1 MSVDTT
7 TMKNAVRV
15 YAIIEAR
22 MTSTRLP
29 GKVLLEAVGKPML
42 ELMVERLRRSPTLNG
57 IIIATTENQTDDPI
71 AHLTSRLGIDCHRGS
86 EEDVLQRV
94 LDAAR
99 AYQVDVIVEI
109 PGDCPLIDSAYVD
122 VCVEDYCSGNADYV
136 SSALSESFPKGTEVQ
151 VFATETLADVAKRTN
166 NRKDR
171 EHVSLFMYRNPDLY
185 QIRSV
190 AAPLDIARPEVHLT
204 LDEQADFEF
213 IRTIFEALY
222 PEKSD
227 FSLVDVLTYLD
238 TRPELLQMNRNV
250 SRTVV

>member
-1 MSVDTT
+1 M
-7 TMKNAVRV
+7 NAPTLKKAERV

-42 ELMVERLRRSPTLNG
+42 QLMVERLRGAATLSG

-71 AHLTSRLGIDCHRGS
+71 AQLSSRLGVGCHRGS

-94 LDAAR
+94 LDAASVH
-99 AYQVDVIVEI
+99 QVDVIVEI
-109 PGDCPLIDSAYVD
+109 PGDCPLIDPVYVD
-122 VCVEDYCSGNADYV
+122 LCVEDYFSGNADYV
-136 SSALSESFPKGTEVQ
+136 SSALSESFPKGTEAQ
-151 VFATETLADVAKRTN
+151 VFATDTLADVAKRTSN
-166 NRKDR
+166 PIDR

-185 QIRSV
+185 RIRSV

-204 LDEQADFEF
+204 LDERADLEF

-222 PEKSD
+222 PKKSN

-238 TRPELLQMNRNV
+238 SRPELLQMNQNV